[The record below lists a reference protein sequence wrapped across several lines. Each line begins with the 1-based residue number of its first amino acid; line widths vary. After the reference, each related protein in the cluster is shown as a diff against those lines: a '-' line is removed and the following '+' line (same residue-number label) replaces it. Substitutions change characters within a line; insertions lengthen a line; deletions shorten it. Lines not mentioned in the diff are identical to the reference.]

1 MKNNEKVLD
10 KNKFY
15 DIIITAVNIKRF
27 TPWRLRMAKDLHFTM
42 LLDVYGALLTE
53 KQRETL
59 DFYYND
65 DLSLGEISEETG
77 ITRQGVM
84 NCIKK
89 CEQRLLELEEQLGL
103 VKRFTELK
111 EDIDKLEFIV
121 SDICIS
127 DEKSRRNI
135 KKLISDIKS
144 KL

>member
-1 MKNNEKVLD
+1 
-10 KNKFY
+10 
-15 DIIITAVNIKRF
+15 
-27 TPWRLRMAKDLHFTM
+27 MAKDLHFTM

-59 DFYYND
+59 DFYYNE

-89 CEQRLLELEEQLGL
+89 CEQRLLELEEALGL
-103 VKRFTELK
+103 VDRFTQLK
-111 EDIDKLEFIV
+111 ADTERLEA
-121 SDICIS
+121 
-127 DEKSRRNI
+127 
-135 KKLISDIKS
+135 LISTDDTENKAEMLDIINDIKR

>member
-1 MKNNEKVLD
+1 
-10 KNKFY
+10 
-15 DIIITAVNIKRF
+15 
-27 TPWRLRMAKDLHFTM
+27 MAKDLHFIM
-42 LLDVYGALLTE
+42 LFDVYGALLTE

-89 CEQRLLELEEQLGL
+89 SEQRLSELENCLGV
-103 VKRFTELK
+103 VKRFEELK
-111 EDIDKLEFIV
+111 SDIEKLEG
-121 SDICIS
+121 IS
-127 DEKSRRNI
+127 SEASFKDKDKEKKLKS
-135 KKLISDIKS
+135 LISDIKN

>member
-1 MKNNEKVLD
+1 
-10 KNKFY
+10 
-15 DIIITAVNIKRF
+15 
-27 TPWRLRMAKDLHFTM
+27 MAKDLHFTM

-59 DFYYND
+59 DFYYNE

-89 CEQRLLELEEQLGL
+89 CELRLLELESELGL
-103 VKRFTELK
+103 VDRFTRLK
-111 EDIDKLEFIV
+111 ADTERLEAAVIKSSV
-121 SDICIS
+121 GNEEKNEIIS
-127 DEKSRRNI
+127 I
-135 KKLISDIKS
+135 IADIKQ

>member
-1 MKNNEKVLD
+1 
-10 KNKFY
+10 
-15 DIIITAVNIKRF
+15 
-27 TPWRLRMAKDLHFTM
+27 MAKDLHFTM

-59 DFYYND
+59 DFYYNE

-89 CEQRLLELEEQLGL
+89 CEQRLLELEDALGL
-103 VKRFTELK
+103 VERFTALK
-111 EDIDKLEFIV
+111 ADTEKLEEIL
-121 SDICIS
+121 SSEDNCRKSEILDII
-127 DEKSRRNI
+127 N
-135 KKLISDIKS
+135 DIKR

>member
-1 MKNNEKVLD
+1 
-10 KNKFY
+10 
-15 DIIITAVNIKRF
+15 
-27 TPWRLRMAKDLHFTM
+27 MAKDLHFTL
-42 LLDVYGALLTE
+42 LLDVYGPLLTE

-89 CEQRLLELEEQLGL
+89 CEQRLLELEEALGL
-103 VKRFTELK
+103 VERFTSLK
-111 EDIDKLEFIV
+111 ADTERLEAAVSAMDTDNKSQIITIID
-121 SDICIS
+121 
-127 DEKSRRNI
+127 
-135 KKLISDIKS
+135 DIKR

>member
-1 MKNNEKVLD
+1 
-10 KNKFY
+10 
-15 DIIITAVNIKRF
+15 
-27 TPWRLRMAKDLHFTM
+27 MAKDLHFTM

-59 DFYYND
+59 DFYYNE

-89 CEQRLLELEEQLGL
+89 CEQRLMELEEQLGL

-111 EDIDKLEFIV
+111 DDVERLEIIFSGVCTDDDKTRNDIK
-121 SDICIS
+121 
-127 DEKSRRNI
+127 R
-135 KKLISDIKS
+135 LISDIKS